1 MRKIAFTLIAIAAIA
16 MVSCQKDESVNGPVF
31 KALGESVTHSKD
43 KTVFHTDNYT
53 FTWKGPNPGKVVG
66 DRIHI
71 WDGVGHH
78 KLYTPTSSDATVSE
92 IVPVGSYNTLS
103 SKSSNPPV
111 QVHYTAIYPDY
122 YSDTTAVNVPSAT
135 TPVTVN
141 LPSIQGITNQN
152 QADQLSL
159 LHLTRFPMYCE
170 SDNLR
175 LEFKNLCG
183 ALRLNL
189 QRTSTSVDRI
199 KFTSGATDPCV
210 CGKFSINWNNGNPQ
224 LTPCGTNNEHTVV
237 LEYARAVSINE
248 ATDFWLALP
257 AGDYHNFVIEISCI
271 TSTGQ
276 RGTMSFKGN
285 GTTALEIER
294 SYVTPIVPN
303 LDPDPDLGETGASFK
318 GQGVFSVS
326 NSKKVYFSPGNL
338 QCVNNHWEFAP
349 QQYKA
354 AHDMISYGVNYV
366 PEYDP
371 DINFNWDLVG
381 WSTDLSE
388 YGTKHLHDGHSNT
401 NVDNYSDR
409 QYKNW
414 GQVFG
419 DDTWW
424 VLSQNEFNYVINERV
439 SNEKMQVTVN
449 DNVRTN
455 VRTDVSYR
463 VIYVDGQEGCM
474 LFPDVCS
481 ITLPSGVSFPDQY
494 NPTHYTADQFVSVF
508 ERAGCIFLPYV
519 GYQQNSDGQDFSLPV
534 TLSGTYHTGYQAGR
548 YWTSTPDPSSSN
560 HMHAQAMDFNGTNI
574 STLPSQ
580 PRTCLYSVR
589 LVTNVP
595 ATK

>member
-16 MVSCQKDESVNGPVF
+16 MVSCQKDENVNGPVF

-53 FTWKGPNPGKVVG
+53 FTWKGRNPDKEVG

-71 WDGVGHH
+71 WDGAGHH
-78 KLYTPTSSDATVSE
+78 KLYTPTSSDATVSQ
-92 IVPVGSYNTLS
+92 IVPVGSYNTLNS
-103 SKSSNPPV
+103 TPTG
-111 QVHYTAIYPDY
+111 HFTAIYPDY

-141 LPSIQGITNQN
+141 LPSIQGITNQ
-152 QADQLSL
+152 ADQLSL

-170 SDNLR
+170 SNNLR

-224 LTPCGTNNEHTVV
+224 LTPCVTNNEHTVV

-257 AGDYHNFVIEISCI
+257 AGDYYNFVIEISCI

-285 GTTALEIER
+285 GTTALKIER

-303 LDPDPDLGETGASFK
+303 LGEHGASFK

-354 AHDMISYGVNYV
+354 AHDMISYGATTYRPV
-366 PEYDP
+366 YDP

-388 YGTKHLHDGHSNT
+388 YGTKHIHEDQNGNLNNN
-401 NVDNYSDR
+401 NVDNYSNR
-409 QYKNW
+409 PYKNW
-414 GQVFG
+414 GRVFG

-424 VLSQNEFNYVINERV
+424 VLSQDEFDYVINQRV
-439 SNEKMQVTVN
+439 SNGKMQVTVN
-449 DNVRTN
+449 RN

-463 VIYVDGQEGCM
+463 VIFVGGQMGCM
-474 LFPDVCS
+474 LFPDECS
-481 ITLPSGVSFPDQY
+481 ITLPSGVSFPNENGQ
-494 NPTHYTADQFVSVF
+494 THYTPDQFVSVF

-519 GYQQNSDGQDFSLPV
+519 GYQQNINGHNDFSLPV
-534 TLSGTYHTGYQAGR
+534 ILDGTYQDQGQLGR
-548 YWTSTPDPSSSN
+548 YWTRTPDPSSNN
-560 HMHAQAMDFNGTNI
+560 HMHAKAMKFEGTSI
-574 STLPSQ
+574 QRVDSQ

-589 LVTNVP
+589 LVTDVP
-595 ATK
+595 ATE

>member
-53 FTWKGPNPGKVVG
+53 FTWKGRNPDKEVG

-71 WDGVGHH
+71 WDGAGHH
-78 KLYTPTSSDATVSE
+78 KLYTPTSSDATVSQ
-92 IVPVGSYNTLS
+92 IVPVGSYNTLNS
-103 SKSSNPPV
+103 TPTG
-111 QVHYTAIYPDY
+111 HFTAIYPDY
-122 YSDTTAVNVPSAT
+122 YSDTTAVNVPSAG

-141 LPSIQGITNQN
+141 LPSIQGITNQE
-152 QADQLSL
+152 DELSL

-199 KFTSGATDPCV
+199 KFTSGASDPCV
-210 CGKFSINWNNGNPQ
+210 CGKFSINWNNGNPL
-224 LTPCGTNNEHTVV
+224 LTPCVTNNEHTVV
-237 LEYARAVSINE
+237 LEYAQAVSINE

-257 AGDYHNFVIEISCI
+257 AGDYYNFVIEISCI

-276 RGTMSFKGN
+276 RGTMSFKGD
-285 GTTALEIER
+285 GTKALKIER

-303 LDPDPDLGETGASFK
+303 LGEHGASFK

-354 AHDMISYGVNYV
+354 AHDMISYGATSYV

-371 DINFNWDLVG
+371 DRNFNWDLVG
-381 WSTDLSE
+381 WSTDSSE
-388 YGTKHLHDGHSNT
+388 YGTKHIHEDENGNLNIN
-401 NVDNYSDR
+401 NVDNYSNR
-409 QYKNW
+409 PYKNW

-424 VLSQNEFNYVINERV
+424 VLSQDEFNYVINKRD
-439 SNEKMQVTVN
+439 SAGKMHVTVN
-449 DNVRTN
+449 GNELTN
-455 VRTDVSYR
+455 TNVSYR
-463 VIYVDGQEGCM
+463 VIYVGEQKGCM

-481 ITLPSGVSFPDQY
+481 ITLPTGVSFPDQ
-494 NPTHYTADQFVSVF
+494 NGQTHYTPDQFVSVF

-519 GYQQNSDGQDFSLPV
+519 GYEQNTNGHNDFLLPAI
-534 TLSGTYHTGYQAGR
+534 LRGTYHSGGQFGR
-548 YWTSTPDPSSSN
+548 YWTSTPDPSAYN
-560 HMHAQAMDFNGTNI
+560 HMHAQAMDFNGTTI
-574 STLPSQ
+574 STLSSQ

-589 LVTNVP
+589 LVTDVP

>member
-16 MVSCQKDESVNGPVF
+16 MVSCQKDENVNGPVF

-53 FTWKGPNPGKVVG
+53 FTWKGRNPDKEVG

-71 WDGVGHH
+71 WDGAGHH
-78 KLYTPTSSDATVSE
+78 KLYTPTSSDATVSQ
-92 IVPVGSYNTLS
+92 IVPVGSYNTLNS
-103 SKSSNPPV
+103 TPTG
-111 QVHYTAIYPDY
+111 HFTAIYPDY

-141 LPSIQGITNQN
+141 LPSIQGITNQ
-152 QADQLSL
+152 ADQLSL

-170 SDNLR
+170 SNNLR

-189 QRTSTSVDRI
+189 QRDNTRVDRI
-199 KFTSGATDPCV
+199 KFTSGASDPYV
-210 CGKFSINWNNGNPQ
+210 CGKFSINWNNGNPL
-224 LTPCGTNNEHTVV
+224 LTPCVTNNEHTVV
-237 LEYARAVSINE
+237 LEYAQAVSINE

-257 AGDYHNFVIEISCI
+257 AGNYYNFVIEISCI

-303 LDPDPDLGETGASFK
+303 LDPEPGESGASFK

-326 NSKKVYFSPGNL
+326 DSKTVYFSPGNL

-366 PEYDP
+366 PAYNP
-371 DINFNWDLVG
+371 DINYNWDLVG
-381 WSTDLSE
+381 WSTTLSE
-388 YGTKHLHDGHSNT
+388 YGTKHLHEDGNGHSVNT
-401 NVDNYSDR
+401 VDNYSNLP
-409 QYKNW
+409 YKNW
-414 GQVFG
+414 GRVFG

-424 VLSQNEFNYVINERV
+424 VLSQDEFDYVINQRV
-439 SNEKMQVTVN
+439 SPSNGKMHVTVNDTVN

-455 VRTDVSYR
+455 VRRDVSYR

-481 ITLPSGVSFPDQY
+481 ITLPSGVSFPDQD

-534 TLSGTYHTGYQAGR
+534 TLSGTYHTNGQKGR

-560 HMHAQAMDFNGTNI
+560 HMHAQAMNFEGSYI
-574 STLPSQ
+574 APLSSQ

-589 LVTNVP
+589 LVTDAP

>member
-16 MVSCQKDESVNGPVF
+16 MVSCQKDENVNGPVF

-53 FTWKGPNPGKVVG
+53 FTWKGPNSGKVVG

-71 WDGVGHH
+71 WDGAGHH
-78 KLYTPTSSDATVSE
+78 KLYTPTSSDATVSQ
-92 IVPVGSYNTLS
+92 IVPVGSYNTLNS
-103 SKSSNPPV
+103 TPTG
-111 QVHYTAIYPDY
+111 HFTAIYPDY
-122 YSDTTAVNVPSAT
+122 YSDTTAVNVPSAG

-141 LPSIQGITNQN
+141 LPSIQGITNQE
-152 QADQLSL
+152 DELSL

-170 SDNLR
+170 SNNLR

-199 KFTSGATDPCV
+199 KFTSGASDPCV
-210 CGKFSINWNNGNPQ
+210 CGKFSINWNNGNPL
-224 LTPCGTNNEHTVV
+224 LTPCVTNNEHTVV
-237 LEYARAVSINE
+237 LEYAQAVSINE

-257 AGDYHNFVIEISCI
+257 AGDYYNFVIEISCI

-276 RGTMSFKGN
+276 RGTMSFKGD
-285 GTTALEIER
+285 GTEALEIER

-303 LDPDPDLGETGASFK
+303 LGEHGASFK

-326 NSKKVYFSPGNL
+326 DSKTVYFSPGNL

-354 AHDMISYGVNYV
+354 AHDMISYGATSYV

-371 DINFNWDLVG
+371 DINYNWDLVG
-381 WSTDLSE
+381 WSTTLSE
-388 YGTKHLHDGHSNT
+388 YGTKHLHEDGNGHSDNT
-401 NVDNYSDR
+401 VDNYSNLE
-409 QYKNW
+409 YKNW

-419 DDTWW
+419 DNTWW
-424 VLSQNEFNYVINERV
+424 VLSQDEFDYVINQRV
-439 SNEKMQVTVN
+439 SNRKMHVTVN
-449 DNVRTN
+449 GN

-463 VIYVDGQEGCM
+463 VIYVGEQEGCM
-474 LFPDVCS
+474 LFPDECS
-481 ITLPSGVSFPDQY
+481 ITLPSGVSFPD
-494 NPTHYTADQFVSVF
+494 NLTHYTPDQFVSVF

-519 GYQQNSDGQDFSLPV
+519 GYEQGSTGQDFSLPV
-534 TLSGTYHTGYQAGR
+534 ILRGSYHTGYQAGR
-548 YWTSTPDPSSSN
+548 YWTSTPDPSSNN
-560 HMHAQAMDFNGTNI
+560 HMHAQAMTFEGASIRKEN
-574 STLPSQ
+574 SQ
-580 PRTCLYSVR
+580 PRTSLYSVR
-589 LVTNVP
+589 LVTDVP

>member
-1 MRKIAFTLIAIAAIA
+1 MKKIAFTLIAIAAIA

-71 WDGVGHH
+71 WDGAGHH
-78 KLYTPTSSDATVSE
+78 KLYTPTSSGATVSQ
-92 IVPVGSYNTLS
+92 IVPVGSYNTLNS
-103 SKSSNPPV
+103 TPTG
-111 QVHYTAIYPDY
+111 HFTAIYPDY
-122 YSDTTAVNVPSAT
+122 YSDTTAVNVPSAS

-141 LPSIQGITNQN
+141 LPSIQGITNQE
-152 QADQLSL
+152 DELSL

-170 SDNLR
+170 SNNLR

-199 KFTSGATDPCV
+199 KFTSGASDPCV
-210 CGKFSINWNNGNPQ
+210 CGKFSIDWNGGNPQ
-224 LTPCGTNNEHTVV
+224 LTPCVTNNEHTVV
-237 LEYARAVSINE
+237 LEYAQAVSINE

-257 AGDYHNFVIEISCI
+257 AGDYYNFVIEISCI

-285 GTTALEIER
+285 GTAALEIER

-303 LDPDPDLGETGASFK
+303 LDPEPGESGASFK

-326 NSKKVYFSPGNL
+326 NSKTVYFSPGNL

-354 AHDMISYGVNYV
+354 AHDMVSYGSYEPDYN
-366 PEYDP
+366 P

-381 WSTDLSE
+381 WSTTLSE
-388 YGTKHLHDGHSNT
+388 YGTKHLHEDGNGNLNN
-401 NVDNYSDR
+401 NVNNYSNLP
-409 QYKNW
+409 YKNW

-424 VLSQNEFNYVINERV
+424 VLSQDEFDYVINQRV
-439 SNEKMQVTVN
+439 SNRKMHVTVN
-449 DNVRTN
+449 GNE
-455 VRTDVSYR
+455 RTDVSYR
-463 VIYVDGQEGCM
+463 VIYVGGQWGCM

-481 ITLPSGVSFPDQY
+481 ITLPSGVSFPNENGQ
-494 NPTHYTADQFVSVF
+494 THYTPDQFVSVF

-534 TLSGTYHTGYQAGR
+534 RIGSTYQDHYQAGR
-548 YWTSTPDPSSSN
+548 YWTSTPDPSSNN
-560 HMHAQAMDFNGTNI
+560 HMHAQAMTFEGTSIRKEN
-574 STLPSQ
+574 SQ

-589 LVTNVP
+589 LVTDVP